1 MPKHFKNISEFISA
15 LEAEGELKRIKDEVS
30 QDLEITEFYLRE
42 IEKGEDGKALLFE
55 NVIGSEMPV
64 LINSMGSFKRM
75 KMLLGGREFDEISAE
90 IKSYLD
96 LSIPTGFS
104 EKIKKLI
111 SLAKLRKILPKK
123 VRKAACQEIVLTG
136 NDIDINRIPILK
148 TWPEDG
154 GRFITLPL
162 VFTKNLDQS
171 AKNCGMY
178 RMQVYDQKTTGMHWQ
193 IHHDGSNF
201 YSQYRKANKRMEV
214 AVAIGGDPIL
224 NFAAI
229 APLPPKIFEMIF
241 AGFIRGK
248 AVDMVKCKTVNIE
261 VPAEAEII
269 LEGYVEPDELREE
282 GPFGDHTGYYTLEE
296 DYPVFHITAITMRKN
311 PVYLTTVVGR
321 SPQEDCYFGGK
332 ATERIFL
339 PMFQAIAPEVKDMIL
354 PWDSCFHNCM
364 ILNMEKHFP
373 LHGKR
378 LMNQIWG
385 TGQASTTKS
394 IVILDPE
401 VELSDD
407 ESMLNFVLNTLD
419 ITTDMV
425 QIEGIVDALDH
436 ASYDWAYGGK
446 LGLDLTSRI
455 LNELKRNEPK
465 KKKEYKNNA
474 DYLKILSEIDSA
486 VLDCRIYANELKNTV
501 LLVKVNKKESAKFA
515 KKNAPSIFNSD
526 LLENFDIFVV
536 LDEKNDLHDGHKV
549 MWRIFNNTDWM
560 KDLYF
565 NEGKSRI
572 LVDSSYK
579 TKEDGYLR
587 IWPGD
592 LEIPSEIKKIVDQ
605 KIGK

>member
-1 MPKHFKNISEFISA
+1 MPKHFKNIEEFISA
-15 LEAEGELKRIKDEVS
+15 LEDADELKRVKEEVS
-30 QDLEITEFYLRE
+30 QDLEITEYYLRE
-42 IEKGEDGKALLFE
+42 IEKGEEGKALLFE
-55 NVIGSEMPV
+55 NVKFSDIPV

-75 KMLLGGREFDEISAE
+75 KMLLGGRDFDEISNE

-96 LSIPTGFS
+96 LKVPSGLV
-104 EKIKKLI
+104 EKIKKLG
-111 SLAKLRKILPKK
+111 SLAKLRKILPKRVK
-123 VRKAACQEIVLTG
+123 KAACQEVVMTG
-136 NDIDINRIPILK
+136 SDIDINKIPILK

-162 VFTKNLDQS
+162 VFTKSLDQS

-178 RMQVYDQKTTGMHWQ
+178 RMQVYDKKTTGMHWQ

-248 AVDMVKCKTVNIE
+248 AVEMVKCKTLDLE

-296 DYPVFHITAITMRKN
+296 DYPVFHITAITMRKK

-394 IVILDPE
+394 IIATDPDIK
-401 VELSDD
+401 LSDD
-407 ESMLNFVLNTLD
+407 ENMLIYVLDHLD
-419 ITTDMV
+419 IQTDIV

-436 ASYDWAYGGK
+436 ASYDWAFGGK
-446 LGLDLTSRI
+446 IGLDLTSRI
-455 LNELKRNEPK
+455 LNEPKRSEE
-465 KKKEYKNNA
+465 KKKEEFKDNK
-474 DYLKILSEIDSA
+474 DYLTEISKIDSSI
-486 VLDCRIYANELKNTV
+486 LDCRVYGKDLRNTV
-501 LLVKVNKKESAKFA
+501 LVIKVDKKESAAFA
-515 KKNAPSIFNSD
+515 KINALKIFNSEY
-526 LLENFDIFVV
+526 LKNFDIFLV
-536 LDEKNDLHDGHKV
+536 LDENNELYDGHKV
-549 MWRIFNNTDWM
+549 MWRLFNNTDWM

-565 NEGKSRI
+565 NQDKSRI
-572 LVDSSYK
+572 LIDSSYK
-579 TKEDGYLR
+579 TKKDGYSR
-587 IWPGD
+587 RWPGD
-592 LEIPSEIKKIVDQ
+592 LVIPDEIKKIVDQ
-605 KIGK
+605 KTGI